1 MLSVKH
7 IMTPDLISVTPEL
20 TLRNLVELLARE
32 HISGAPVLE
41 GHRVVG
47 VISADDVL
55 SFLASEPVVPAE
67 REMDTVTEEMSLV
80 DEWKEGDEAPGA
92 FFLDIWA
99 DAGADVAERLSAVE
113 SPEWDLLGE
122 HAVAEAMS
130 RRVFRIGPD
139 ESVGAAARLME
150 RAGVHRLLVMD
161 DDNLLGLVSTT
172 DIMQAVAEGRL
183 ASTGQV

>member
-7 IMTPDLISVTPEL
+7 IMTPDLVMVTPEL
-20 TLRNLVELLARE
+20 TLRNLIELLARD
-32 HISGAPVLE
+32 HISGAPVVD
-41 GHRVVG
+41 GRRVVG
-47 VISADDVL
+47 VVSADDVL
-55 SFLASEPVVPAE
+55 SFLSSEPVVPAE
-67 REMDTVTEEMSLV
+67 REMDTLNEEMPLV
-80 DEWKEGDEAPGA
+80 EEWQEGDEAPGA

-99 DAGADVAERLSAVE
+99 DAGAEVAERLSSVE
-113 SPEWDLLGE
+113 APEWDLLGE
-122 HAVAEAMS
+122 HTVAEAMS

-139 ESVGAAARLME
+139 ESVAAAARLME

-161 DDNLLGLVSTT
+161 DDSLLGLISTT